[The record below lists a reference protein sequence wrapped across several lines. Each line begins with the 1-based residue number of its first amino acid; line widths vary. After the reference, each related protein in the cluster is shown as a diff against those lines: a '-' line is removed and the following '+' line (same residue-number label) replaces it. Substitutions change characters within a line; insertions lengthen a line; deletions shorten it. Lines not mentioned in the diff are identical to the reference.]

1 MKREQAVQVNWKEKH
16 RTLTLEGEPVLEY
29 VLYWPEVAGGG
40 LGGAWITRYYARLA
54 RSWQRRWDREV
65 YWKACL
71 ELGQRRQNAR
81 PFTPWQGELR
91 GEVTRLEAGVLSL
104 RFTGWETRGDGRPN
118 RVRWGDVWN
127 VRQGAPCPLKQ
138 WLGKER
144 DWKRRIWKKIVAQ
157 GERRREGGDL
167 FLDRDWERQARAS
180 RPWEDYCLT
189 PEGIEV
195 SLPQGTGAPMA
206 EGCPVFLLE
215 LETEK
220 KE

>member
-91 GEVTRLEAGVLSL
+91 GEVTGWRQGCSACDLPAGRPEGTGGLTGCAGVMCG
-104 RFTGWETRGDGRPN
+104 TC
-118 RVRWGDVWN
+118 VR
-127 VRQGAPCPLKQ
+127 AHP
-138 WLGKER
+138 
-144 DWKRRIWKKIVAQ
+144 
-157 GERRREGGDL
+157 
-167 FLDRDWERQARAS
+167 AR
-180 RPWEDYCLT
+180 
-189 PEGIEV
+189 
-195 SLPQGTGAPMA
+195 
-206 EGCPVFLLE
+206 
-215 LETEK
+215 
-220 KE
+220 